1 MVALHNDDI
10 MKKLGFAL
18 AALLLANSGYAQTPM
33 PSAEKSFTPS
43 TQEELVLDTSSKRAH
58 VEVWFS
64 GGQKERFVFE
74 EGTLSVIEKNG
85 IALRQVGKAHI
96 EMGSRKLHVVV
107 TREDLKPDVFHV
119 QAMVGTDMQTGTSNA
134 HMVLTP
140 GEQKTMDMPSIP
152 TQISIKRLR

>member
-1 MVALHNDDI
+1 MVALHKDDI

-74 EGTLSVIEKNG
+74 EGTLSVIEKTVSLCAKWARP
-85 IALRQVGKAHI
+85 I
-96 EMGSRKLHVVV
+96 SRWVHASC
-107 TREDLKPDVFHV
+107 TWW
-119 QAMVGTDMQTGTSNA
+119 
-134 HMVLTP
+134 
-140 GEQKTMDMPSIP
+140 
-152 TQISIKRLR
+152 

>member
-1 MVALHNDDI
+1 MVARSTPQKTSARPFAHWLAMLMVALHKDDI

-74 EGTLSVIEKNG
+74 EGTL
-85 IALRQVGKAHI
+85 
-96 EMGSRKLHVVV
+96 
-107 TREDLKPDVFHV
+107 
-119 QAMVGTDMQTGTSNA
+119 
-134 HMVLTP
+134 
-140 GEQKTMDMPSIP
+140 
-152 TQISIKRLR
+152 